1 MARTFFSC
9 SVILCKNALSDMFFQ
24 ANYLFEEK
32 KYLFLE
38 KNFVFGENVLKEKK
52 GT

>member
-1 MARTFFSC
+1 
-9 SVILCKNALSDMFFQ
+9 MFFQ

-38 KNFVFGENVLKEKK
+38 KNFVYGENVLKEKK